1 MAHTLALP
9 KIMFGSFYDQKHLWI
24 IFTCVALDNLLYKVI
39 QQKSCSLLEVGY
51 LELMSPL
58 SYADDQMETSYE
70 GLESNS

>member
-9 KIMFGSFYDQKHLWI
+9 KIMFGSFHHQKHSWI
-24 IFTCVALDNLLYKVI
+24 IFTWVALGNLLYKAI

-51 LELMSPL
+51 RKLMSPL
-58 SYADDQMETSYE
+58 SYADDQMETSYA